1 MSVVSGGS
9 VMCEFCQSIKSYTSC
24 ASNLSVG
31 TLNCR
36 TADVRLDERAFKN
49 ATNILPIRVYADDRS

>member
-9 VMCEFCQSIKSYTSC
+9 VMCEFCQSIKSYTSY
-24 ASNLSVG
+24 ASNLSFG

-49 ATNILPIRVYADDRS
+49 CDELPVRVYAHDRL